1 MTLAMLFEISF
12 EILLLLLV
20 MFLSVLTNT
29 ASLLI
34 LVKLLEGKLFVC
46 KENFETFSF
55 SILFCH
61 ESIIMLFNV
70 QEYN

>member
-1 MTLAMLFEISF
+1 
-12 EILLLLLV
+12 
-20 MFLSVLTNT
+20 MFLSVLISI

-55 SILFCH
+55 SILFSH

>member
-1 MTLAMLFEISF
+1 
-12 EILLLLLV
+12 
-20 MFLSVLTNT
+20 MFLSVLTSV

-34 LVKLLEGKLFVC
+34 LAKLLEGKLFVC